1 MTSFCLKIWRARMI
15 NLGWRLQIVGPGNVG
30 TSCAAMKDA
39 AGGHE
44 TPETKVAALKLHQQ
58 WGASNSPEGLQGH
71 SRSQKFRRH
80 QWLSR
85 VGDSEAAVWKP
96 YPERSSHLWPRM
108 VKTSIK
114 TMTKA
119 MAKKALKPKK
129 AKKATALYRIA
140 MCQRFVQRSAKC
152 IVQKVCRALYCSC
165 KNIQNRFPFGTMPCQ
180 RHVHG
185 QSLLAVATCMT
196 FWPMAEVKRPG
207 ECFSLNCQTMW
218 LCTIIILHR
227 IRNQHRKSLCDEWK
241 VSFKR

>member
-1 MTSFCLKIWRARMI
+1 
-15 NLGWRLQIVGPGNVG
+15 
-30 TSCAAMKDA
+30 MKDEGCIANRRTWERRALLQQWKMFA
-39 AGGHE
+39 AGG
-44 TPETKVAALKLHQQ
+44 PETKAALNLHQQ
-58 WGASNSPEGLQGH
+58 WGPSNSPKGH
-71 SRSQKFRRH
+71 SLSSQKFQHRRH

-185 QSLLAVATCMT
+185 QSLLAVAMT
-196 FWPMAEVKRPG
+196 FWPTRSQEAWLKLQPELSDYV
-207 ECFSLNCQTMW
+207 TMYNNYSPQNS
-218 LCTIIILHR
+218 H
-227 IRNQHRKSLCDEWK
+227 QHRKSLCDEWK
-241 VSFKR
+241 VSYALARCFSWTMERYGPFIVI